1 MNPINLKD
9 IEKRVFRTFFDDG
22 LLELCMGCVVVLS
35 GLSLSVRE
43 RGYIYLLIIIPVL
56 ALMWIKRTIVV
67 PRVGL
72 VIPGARQKR
81 RRFKAVAILTLSFVI
96 NLLIIAGARKGLLKS
111 ISGNLPVIS
120 ILISLKILVVLMLL
134 GIFLGYERL
143 YYWAGVLA
151 TGFML
156 SEGRIHETGKLSD
169 GGLMLLIA
177 GGLVFAAGL
186 LLFIRFIHQYP
197 LPAEGNDE

>member
-1 MNPINLKD
+1 MCL
-9 IEKRVFRTFFDDG
+9 
-22 LLELCMGCVVVLS
+22 GCVVFLS
-35 GLSLSVRE
+35 GLGLSVRG
-43 RGYIYLLIIIPVL
+43 RGYIYLLFIIPVL
-56 ALMWIKRTIVV
+56 VLMWMKRTIVV